1 MTNERSPKT
10 LATLGL
16 SRRDFL
22 IVGTIGVAGAVAA
35 PGLSGT
41 VRAADMASPATT
53 AAASYPVVD
62 IAPLASIEP
71 GAQIAF
77 NYPDPDAP
85 AVLLA
90 LPGPAAGGIGPDNRL
105 VAFSILCTHKG
116 CPVNYLPERQMFV
129 CPCHWSSFDPAK
141 SGQMIIGQG
150 SQPLPQIQ
158 LRVQNGMVQ
167 AVGIDG
173 LIYGRHTNIL

>member
-1 MTNERSPKT
+1 MTYEGSPKT
-10 LATLGL
+10 SVPGL

-22 IVGTIGVAGAVAA
+22 IVGTIGVAGAVAT
-35 PGLSGT
+35 PGLSG
-41 VRAADMASPATT
+41 AAQAAGVTSPASS
-53 AAASYPVVD
+53 AYPVVD
-62 IAPLASIEP
+62 VASLASIAP

-77 NYPDPDAP
+77 TYPDPESP
-85 AVLLA
+85 AMLLS

-150 SQPLPQIQ
+150 SQPLPQIR
-158 LRVQNGMVQ
+158 LRIENGMVQ

>member
-1 MTNERSPKT
+1 MTHEGSPKT
-10 LATLGL
+10 PPAPGL

-35 PGLSGT
+35 PGLSSA
-41 VRAADMASPATT
+41 VKAADMASPAT
-53 AAASYPVVD
+53 AAYPVVD
-62 IAPLASIEP
+62 VAPLASIAP

-90 LPGPAAGGIGPDNRL
+90 LPRPAAGGIGPDNRL

-167 AVGIDG
+167 AVGVDG
-173 LIYGRHTNIL
+173 LIYGRYTNIL

>member
-1 MTNERSPKT
+1 MTHEGAPKT
-10 LATLGL
+10 PPAPGL

-22 IVGTIGVAGAVAA
+22 IVSTIGVAGAVTA
-35 PGLSGT
+35 PCLSG
-41 VRAADMASPATT
+41 VAQAAGVASPAAT
-53 AAASYPVVD
+53 AYPVVN
-62 IAPLASIEP
+62 IAPLASIAP
-71 GAQIAF
+71 GAQVAF
-77 NYPDPDAP
+77 TYPDPESP

-116 CPVNYLPERQMFV
+116 CPVNYLSERRMFV

-141 SGQMIIGQG
+141 GGQMIIGQG

-158 LRVQNGMVQ
+158 LRVENGMVQ